1 MYICYV
7 DAKIK
12 HIEDKTPGITNLATN
27 TTLDAKINEVKNEI
41 SRITNLA
48 TNASLKAKINEV
60 NGEIHSITN
69 LTTTPAFTAVENKIP
84 NVNDLVKKA
93 DYDAEI
99 KDIKDKYLSTFDYNK
114 FTNNIFDEKI
124 TANKLVNESGLN
136 EKIKILATKEEIE
149 KLAIKAELKV
159 EQDKIVKLQ
168 TYDLSH
174 FIGQSYFVNDGAQLY
189 LILQPLYYTLKRL
202 GDTEK
207 VVSWKLKALPTEKL
221 TIPTTADNSL
231 SPSIKWY
238 KNSNS
243 CLIFK
248 GNCVKQIYSSKY
260 KNFFIVYESDT
271 WSRDLNSDLTL
282 KECLFRGVILAKN
295 ADPDKYV
302 YSGYGFIT

>member
-114 FTNNIFDEKI
+114 FTNKLFDEKI
-124 TANKLVNESGLN
+124 TANKLDNESGLN
-136 EKIKILATKEEIE
+136 EKIKILATKKEIE

-159 EQDKIVKLQ
+159 EQDKIVKFQ

-248 GNCVKQIYSSKY
+248 GNCVKKIYSSKY
-260 KNFFIVYESDT
+260 KNFLY
-271 WSRDLNSDLTL
+271 
-282 KECLFRGVILAKN
+282 CL
-295 ADPDKYV
+295 
-302 YSGYGFIT
+302 